1 MRFDILYSIH
11 LTPHASVMIFGA
23 QDTTSSALSRMLYLL
38 STNND
43 IQDQVRDEL
52 RAAFRTRKSA
62 GNNSERLD
70 YDELSALPLLDAIIK
85 ETLRL

>member
-1 MRFDILYSIH
+1 
-11 LTPHASVMIFGA
+11 
-23 QDTTSSALSRMLYLL
+23 MLYLL